1 MAQGSVLS
9 PLLFN
14 KYLDQALQS
23 SPVFS
28 SALSRGDLIA
38 YADDIVILTQSIAM
52 METILTELENLE
64 EAFGLKINKKKTV
77 FLSNK
82 KELTQYRK

>member
-1 MAQGSVLS
+1 
-9 PLLFN
+9 
-14 KYLDQALQS
+14 
-23 SPVFS
+23 
-28 SALSRGDLIA
+28 
-38 YADDIVILTQSIAM
+38 M

-82 KELTQYRK
+82 KEYDSIQEIRGI

>member
-1 MAQGSVLS
+1 
-9 PLLFN
+9 
-14 KYLDQALQS
+14 
-23 SPVFS
+23 
-28 SALSRGDLIA
+28 
-38 YADDIVILTQSIAM
+38 M

-82 KELTQYRK
+82 KEYDSIQEILGIRRVEKVKYLGMMISKDPKEIVRDTKASI